1 MNLLPTC
8 ENVYKKFLQLTKKE
22 LNEIIASHGKWL
34 RSEKGGKRAYLSG
47 ADLSG
52 ADLSYAALSGADLSN
67 ADLSYAA
74 LRCAALSGA
83 DLSYADLSNADLS
96 GADLSYADLRGADL
110 SYADLSNADLSNAYL
125 SGADLDDYI
134 VQVVRIG
141 SRKGTTTYNATTD
154 TVLCGCWNNHKGGTL
169 AEFEQRIEN
178 VYGNDSKDA
187 NEQYYAEYMAAIAFF
202 KNIKRKA

>member
-1 MNLLPTC
+1 M
-8 ENVYKKFLQLTKKE
+8 KLTKKE

-34 RSEKGGKRAYLSG
+34 RSEEGGKRAYLSCADLSGADLRGADMKCAGLSYADLSYAYLSEADLSCAYLRGADMSNANLSG

-52 ADLSYAALSGADLSN
+52 ADLSG
-67 ADLSYAA
+67 
-74 LRCAALSGA
+74 
-83 DLSYADLSNADLS
+83 
-96 GADLSYADLRGADL
+96 
-110 SYADLSNADLSNAYL
+110 AYL

-141 SRKGTTTYNATTD
+141 SRKGTTTYNATAD
-154 TVLCGCWNNHKGGTL
+154 TLLCGCWNNYKGGTL

-202 KNIKRKA
+202 LCF